1 MAPPR
6 LKPNYTLTHGADIRA
21 APCAI
26 LPPVPELPE
35 VDHIV
40 RYVRP
45 ALVGRRIASARVVDR
60 KGGDHQL
67 AGRRIETVERR
78 AKLIIIKMSP
88 CDALVFHLKLTGKLW
103 IRPRGAAPARFTR
116 LVVELDRDALHFDD
130 TRRLGW
136 WRVLDDAALD
146 RLVAPLGP
154 EPLEPSF
161 TRAHF
166 ADLLAERR
174 GRLKPLLLD
183 QTFVAGIGNIYADE
197 ILFAARLHP
206 LRDARSLAPRE
217 IAALHRSI
225 LSVLRRAVADRGDED
240 VPDQERVGQGGRGA
254 ARRIR
259 TRKVFQRDGEPCPR
273 CKTTIERIVVQGRG
287 THLCPRCQSRKGSP
301 R

>member
-1 MAPPR
+1 M
-6 LKPNYTLTHGADIRA
+6 
-21 APCAI
+21 
-26 LPPVPELPE
+26 PELPE

-45 ALVGRRIASARVVDR
+45 GLIGRRIASARVVDR
-60 KGGDHQL
+60 KGRDHHL
-67 AGRRIETVERR
+67 AGRQIDTVERR

-88 CDALVFHLKLTGKLW
+88 GDALVFHLKLTGKLW
-103 IRPRGAAPARFTR
+103 IRPREAAPSRFTR
-116 LVVELDRDALHFDD
+116 FVVELDRGALHFDD

-136 WRVLDDAALD
+136 WRVLDDAELD
-146 RLVAPLGP
+146 RLLAPLGP

-161 TRAHF
+161 TRARF
-166 ADLLAERR
+166 AERLAERR

-206 LRDARSLAPRE
+206 LRQARSLAPRE
-217 IAALHRSI
+217 VAALHRAI
-225 LSVLRRAVADRGDED
+225 VSVLRRAVADRDDDD

-273 CKTTIERIVVQGRG
+273 CGATIERIVVQGRG
-287 THLCPRCQSRKGSP
+287 THLCPRCQITKTR
-301 R
+301 